1 MVTTLTAIFATFV
14 AFVSGVL
21 GITEAVNKLFK
32 IENTNHRMIMS
43 WVISFALAALGFALQ
58 LGFFA
63 DCGSVDTWQGWVKAM
78 CVGLGCGWCAN
89 YMYDRNEMWNLLE
102 YIFSFFEK
110 GGKEKRIAISE
121 EAKARR
127 AAMKK

>member
-32 IENTNHRMIMS
+32 IENTNHRMIVS
-43 WVISFALAALGFALQ
+43 WVMSFALAALGFALQ

-63 DCGSVDTWQGWVKAM
+63 DCGSVDTRQGWVKAM
-78 CVGLGCGWCAN
+78 FVGLGCGWCAN
-89 YMYDRNEMWNLLE
+89 YMYDRNEMWRLLE

-110 GGKEKRIAISE
+110 GGKEKRIAMAE
-121 EAKARR
+121 EAKAKR
-127 AAMKK
+127 AAKK